1 PDNPALSI
9 ENMNKVLTKKEI
21 SGLIDTV
28 YRNCGQKETV
38 IFCDRLMSMGFSYAT
53 RAGISFGQDDLVVP
67 PAKGEI
73 VAETEKMVK
82 EYEQQYLDGLITQ
95 GEKYNKVIDAWS
107 HATDRVAAEMM
118 KGIANQDPSKP
129 INAVYM
135 MAHSG
140 ARGSEAQIKQLAGM
154 RGLMAK
160 PSGEIIETP
169 IISNFKEGLTV
180 LEYFNSTHGAR
191 KGLADTALKTANS
204 GYLTRRLVDV
214 AQDCIITEEDCGTS
228 EGLTTRAV
236 IEGGDVIE
244 PLGERMHGRSAALD
258 VVHPVTDEIIVP
270 AGELIDEEDADRIE
284 TAGIDTVKIRSVLTC
299 QSAVGVCGKCYGR
312 DPARGT
318 PGNVGEAAGVNAA
331 PATGGPGPRHPA
343 R

>member
-1 PDNPALSI
+1 
-9 ENMNKVLTKKEI
+9 
-21 SGLIDTV
+21 
-28 YRNCGQKETV
+28 
-38 IFCDRLMSMGFSYAT
+38 RLRTS
-53 RAGISFGQDDLVVP
+53 
-67 PAKGEI
+67 
-73 VAETEKMVK
+73 
-82 EYEQQYLDGLITQ
+82 TQ
-95 GEKYNKVIDAWS
+95 LLPY
-107 HATDRVAAEMM
+107 TTLFR
-118 KGIANQDPSKP
+118 
-129 INAVYM
+129 
-135 MAHSG
+135 
-140 ARGSEAQIKQLAGM
+140 
-154 RGLMAK
+154 
-160 PSGEIIETP
+160 
-169 IISNFKEGLTV
+169 F
-180 LEYFNSTHGAR
+180 
-191 KGLADTALKTANS
+191 KGLADTAHKTANS
-204 GYLTRRLVDV
+204 GYLARRLVDV

-244 PLGERMHGRSAALD
+244 PLGERILGRTAALD